1 MLFSNVNFNHFSFS
15 CFTSLVHF
23 SFSCFYHVTQVTRI
37 SLVSLTHTVQENQ
50 CSNAHSI
57 VTKNLTRAS
66 RSNIGTL
73 SKRFREIDL
82 KNAEVEAK
90 KKYHLANLAFM
101 NWVETK
107 VPKTTTS
114 ATATA
119 DIFTDEGR
127 SLLLDAIL
135 SRENYTSAR
144 NLVEKATKSKNSA
157 NLIKPRTSSLVSI
170 IIL

>member
-1 MLFSNVNFNHFSFS
+1 MD
-15 CFTSLVHF
+15 
-23 SFSCFYHVTQVTRI
+23 
-37 SLVSLTHTVQENQ
+37 
-50 CSNAHSI
+50 SI
-57 VTKNLTRAS
+57 LSEIDRLYRKESSKTN
-66 RSNIGTL
+66 RSNSFYAMVMDCFENIPSQRTL

-90 KKYHLANLAFM
+90 KKYHVANLAFL

-107 VPKTTTS
+107 VPKTTTR

-144 NLVEKATKSKNSA
+144 NLVENATKSKNSA
-157 NLIKPRTSSLVSI
+157 NLIKPRTSSLVSL

>member
-1 MLFSNVNFNHFSFS
+1 MSYRSAQYRKKRTR
-15 CFTSLVHF
+15 TSRL
-23 SFSCFYHVTQVTRI
+23 YT
-37 SLVSLTHTVQENQ
+37 
-50 CSNAHSI
+50 
-57 VTKNLTRAS
+57 
-66 RSNIGTL
+66 GTL

-144 NLVEKATKSKNSA
+144 NLVENATKSKNSA